1 MEQTQSLTSPAMKP
15 GKHLPVPEAHENRL
29 FPVFLKLHDKR
40 LLLLGGGKVALE
52 KLQVL
57 LKQAPGT
64 RVHIVAPEVIPEI
77 VELAERFPE
86 LSLTRRAFHP
96 DDLEGADLLISA
108 INNREESAGIRQ
120 LAHQRRILVNVAD
133 TPDLCDFYLGAVLNR
148 GHIKIAIS
156 TNGKSP
162 TLAKRLRDYFGD
174 ILPDEISELAQ
185 ALNEKRNE
193 LKGDFEEKVRRMNE
207 LTRPIAVQRSRKP
220 NWKRIAMLSVRAF
233 AFMLVGH
240 FILSYIPFQI
250 TLDTITGWISSME
263 SMLVWVFLAGFLAQ
277 LIDGALGMGYGVTST
292 TILLSAGVNI
302 PAISA
307 SVHTAEIFAS
317 GASGYSHYKFG
328 NVNRKL
334 FRILVIP
341 GVIGAILG
349 AVLLVYLGESHLG
362 WLRPIM
368 ALYTGILGVRILFLA
383 FRVPGRQTK
392 KFRKFRLLAW
402 AGGFLDSFGGGGW
415 GPIVT
420 STLITSGRNPR
431 YVIGSVSVTEFF
443 VTMASAFTFFTILG
457 ITHWKIIV
465 ALITGGLLAAPFA
478 AKLAGKL
485 PRKISFILLG
495 VLVLIWSIRIILQS
509 I

>member
-1 MEQTQSLTSPAMKP
+1 MEQSQSLTGAVKNPTLHSTA
-15 GKHLPVPEAHENRL
+15 PEQHENKL
-29 FPVFLKLHDKR
+29 FPVFLKLQDKH
-40 LLLLGGGKVALE
+40 LLLVGGGKVALE

-64 RVHIVAPEVIPEI
+64 RIHIVAIEVIPEI
-77 VELAERFPE
+77 VELTERFPE
-86 LSLTRRAFHP
+86 LSLTIRAFQP
-96 DDLEGADLLISA
+96 DDLDRTDLLISA
-108 INNREESAGIRQ
+108 INKKEESAVIRQ
-120 LAHQRRILVNVAD
+120 LAHQRKILVNVAD

-174 ILPDEISELAQ
+174 ILPHELSALAQ
-185 ALNEKRNE
+185 SLNEKRNE

-207 LTRPIAVQRSRKP
+207 LTKPFSVQRNRKP
-220 NWKRIAMLSVRAF
+220 NWKRIAILSVRAF
-233 AFMLVGH
+233 ALMLIGH
-240 FILSYIPFQI
+240 FVLSYIPFQ
-250 TLDTITGWISSME
+250 TTVENITGWLGGLE
-263 SMLVWVFLAGFLAQ
+263 SMLVYVFLAGFLAQ

-362 WLRPIM
+362 WLRPLM

-383 FRVPGRQTK
+383 FRVPGRPAK

-443 VTMASAFTFFTILG
+443 VTMASAFTFFTIIG
-457 ITHWKIIV
+457 VTHWKIIV
-465 ALITGGLLAAPFA
+465 ALIAGGLLAAPLA

-495 VLVLIWSIRIILQS
+495 ILVLIWSSRIIFQS